1 MPQPVAENKVV
12 KTAAERVEVYMPL
25 LEGNRIAMVVNQTST
40 IGSVHLVDSLF
51 SLGVNIRK
59 VFAPEHGFRGTLTP
73 GRS

>member
-59 VFAPEHGFRGTLTP
+59 VFAPEHGFRG
-73 GRS
+73 R